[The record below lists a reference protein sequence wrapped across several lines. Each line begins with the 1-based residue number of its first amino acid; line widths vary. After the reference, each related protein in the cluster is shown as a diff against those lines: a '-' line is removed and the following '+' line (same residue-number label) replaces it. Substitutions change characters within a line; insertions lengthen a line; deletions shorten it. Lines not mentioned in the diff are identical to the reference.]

1 MKKWR
6 KYSSSEESESSSFDN
21 NIGIN
26 NMNEEEEEE
35 RIKYNKENNL
45 NQDFSKKKK
54 YKTVKNTKVEILLKP
69 EKNNEEKLIS
79 EISKNEM
86 KNKVNLLKNEKLE
99 KNLSEKYGKGFKL
112 LKMSGYKIGSGLGKL
127 EQGITDPI
135 EIQMKK
141 GKSGIKKGEEYFNP
155 IENDKNNNFILG
167 KKRHLDNQY
176 IKDIEEDFKN
186 FEDIIFLFKKN
197 PFDDVLFKKLIQNN
211 NHNNSFNN
219 NKYNKFY

>member
-1 MKKWR
+1 M
-6 KYSSSEESESSSFDN
+6 
-21 NIGIN
+21 
-26 NMNEEEEEE
+26 
-35 RIKYNKENNL
+35 
-45 NQDFSKKKK
+45 
-54 YKTVKNTKVEILLKP
+54 KNTKVEILLKP

-141 GKSGIKKGEEYFNP
+141 GKSGK
-155 IENDKNNNFILG
+155 
-167 KKRHLDNQY
+167 
-176 IKDIEEDFKN
+176 
-186 FEDIIFLFKKN
+186 
-197 PFDDVLFKKLIQNN
+197 
-211 NHNNSFNN
+211 
-219 NKYNKFY
+219 